1 MATRRRRTTAPKTEP
16 APVVEPTHEEML
28 ETAAER
34 EKEAKVLQIAIDA
47 MEKHDKA
54 FKELAAIEAAERE
67 EVAEFLDVMAEE
79 TFSNL
84 GEQDFFE
91 PVVTPP
97 APTVHVAPPPLL
109 KKAPRYI
116 LRNETRRRKG

>member
-28 ETAAER
+28 EEAAKR
-34 EKEAKVLQIAIDA
+34 EKEAEVLQIAVDA
-47 MEKHDKA
+47 MEKYDEA

-67 EVAEFLDVMAEE
+67 QIAEFLDVVAEE
-79 TFSNL
+79 AFSNL

-91 PVVTPP
+91 PVAIPP

-109 KKAPRYI
+109 TKAPRYI